1 MSRVA
6 ITFVAH
12 RVSTLGVI
20 RPASAASVT
29 IFDRGTANET
39 TVYTTPAGAVEIP
52 QPLAADAYGR
62 VVGWV
67 EAAKYDISV
76 SGTGFST
83 YSVSW
88 DAVSEDHTHPQDDV
102 TGLVAALSAKAA
114 QADFDTLEARA
125 DVLESNGGPA
135 KLGADN
141 KFLGN
146 GASDAEFRALYGE
159 PGSPPLD
166 SPTISVQKADA
177 TASTQHGGAFFG
189 VISAAGSLSAANNVG
204 VYGFA
209 EEDRVSPTGG
219 TWGANFGARAD
230 ATGPANVQGCE
241 VDIVNNVAHS
251 GTTASGALGVLGLS
265 IASGGPFRPL
275 VALDIA
281 TNAAPF
287 QYGIRFAEGA
297 VYNLG
302 AVVQSLTTDPT
313 QIQWEVFDYDAAS
326 GYSNPL
332 FKFNAS
338 GKMSWGAGG
347 ASAVDTTMERA
358 SIIAGQSGL
367 KVGAAFEIVAGA
379 KICSFSAGQTLSF
392 FGAAGATQATI
403 TGSRGGAT
411 VAVLTALLA
420 ALGNHGLI
428 TDSTTA

>member
-1 MSRVA
+1 MARFEA
-6 ITFVAH
+6 A
-12 RVSTLGVI
+12 TLGM
-20 RPASAASVT
+20 
-29 IFDRGTANET
+29 G
-39 TVYTTPAGAVEIP
+39 
-52 QPLAADAYGR
+52 
-62 VVGWV
+62 VVL
-67 EAAKYDISV
+67 DV
-76 SGTGFST
+76 SGNVQVSQPFTLAGGPLYAAETGGTTLSGASLITNATTGELPGWFDPDTDPGIYTLTIGAKTRKFMVGDST
-83 YSVSW
+83 RV
-88 DAVSEDHTHPQDDV
+88 DA
-102 TGLVAALSAKAA
+102 
-114 QADFDTLEARA
+114 
-125 DVLESNGGPA
+125 LESNGGPA

-146 GASDAEFRALYGE
+146 SASDAEFRALYGE

-166 SPTISVQKADA
+166 SPTISVQKAGTA
-177 TASTQHGGAFFG
+177 ASTQHGGGFFG

-275 VALDIA
+275 TALDIA

-287 QYGIRFAEGA
+287 VYGIRFAEGA
-297 VYNLG
+297 VYASG

-313 QIQWEVFDYDAAS
+313 QVQWEVFDYDAAS

-332 FKFNAS
+332 FTFNAS
-338 GKMSWGAGG
+338 GKLSWGAGG
-347 ASAVDTTMERA
+347 ASALDMTLERA
-358 SIIAGQSGL
+358 TIIAGQVGL
-367 KVGAAFEIVAGA
+367 KAGGAFEVVAGA

-392 FGAAGATQATI
+392 FGAAGASQATI
-403 TGSRGGAT
+403 TGSRGGTTAT
-411 VAVLTALLA
+411 VLGALLT